1 MNDTTIIKAELCD
14 FLSAR
19 TKNLANIQNMEDR
32 EVYISMVVDASNQI
46 ENLTSLFSQFER
58 VDEILGFNHMVGS
71 NNNFVGVTNES
82 VNATGT
88 TSDEVVSAP
97 VNNDSTDVAVDNTPT
112 EAPADNAATEAQTSS
127 EENVPDTAEKDAVEE
142 EKVVIPLK
150 KEESTGTVEK
160 ADTVSE
166 AKEEVKT
173 ETPVVEKKPEAEV
186 KTEEKFEPVV
196 ETKEEIKPEPTVAPG
211 NDASTDTVTIPT
223 NKVSDIKIPPVDL
236 VIPIGKATDDAKV
249 STEESTG
256 DKKDIGETASVD
268 SNNIDV
274 KTTPLPFINI
284 TTTQSND
291 SGKVEDTSNNMNNDA
306 TIPATNPFISSS
318 EESSSNDVIPQAP
331 LATDVP
337 LQNKPLEENAPSE
350 NNNAFSEIFKN
361 ANKGVEENV
370 PNEVPASVVN
380 NSSTTNDNI
389 KASMRILKV
398 KPDRVKAILVSQKQ
412 IAKLKASKDLQ
423 KSALDFGISEGMG
436 TSNNTPNVSVQAQ
449 IESLMAQ
456 ASALYK
462 EGKMQE
468 AQELYAKISELNK
481 NSN

>member
-46 ENLTSLFSQFER
+46 ENLTSLFSQFEK
-58 VDEILGFNHMVGS
+58 VDEILGFNHMVVS
-71 NNNFVGVTNES
+71 NNNFVGETNKN

-88 TSDEVVSAP
+88 ISDEVVSET
-97 VNNDSTDVAVDNTPT
+97 VNGGPTEVPVDNTPV
-112 EAPADNAATEAQTSS
+112 EVQTSS
-127 EENVPDTAEKDAVEE
+127 EKSVPDTAEKDAVEE

-150 KEESTGTVEK
+150 KEESTGTGEK

-166 AKEEVKT
+166 AKDEVKT
-173 ETPVVEKKPEAEV
+173 EI
-186 KTEEKFEPVV
+186 PVV
-196 ETKEEIKPEPTVAPG
+196 ETKEETKPEPTVALG
-211 NDASTDTVTIPT
+211 SEVSSGTAAVSTD
-223 NKVSDIKIPPVDL
+223 KVSDIKIPPVDL
-236 VIPIGKATDDAKV
+236 VIPIGKAIDDTKV

-256 DKKDIGETASVD
+256 DKKDIVETASVD

-291 SGKVEDTSNNMNNDA
+291 SGKVDDTLNNMNNDA
-306 TIPATNPFISSS
+306 TIPTTNPFISSS

-337 LQNKPLEENAPSE
+337 LQNKPLEEIAPSE

-370 PNEVPASVVN
+370 PNEVSSGVVN
-380 NSSTTNDNI
+380 NSPATNDNI
-389 KASMRILKV
+389 KVSMRILKM

-423 KSALDFGISEGMG
+423 KSALDFGISEGMD

>member
-46 ENLTSLFSQFER
+46 ENLTSLFSQFEK
-58 VDEILGFNHMVGS
+58 VDEILGFNHMVVS
-71 NNNFVGVTNES
+71 NNNFVGETNKN

-88 TSDEVVSAP
+88 ISDEVVSET
-97 VNNDSTDVAVDNTPT
+97 VNGGPTEVPVDNTPV
-112 EAPADNAATEAQTSS
+112 EVQTNS
-127 EENVPDTAEKDAVEE
+127 EKSVPDTAEKDAVEE

-150 KEESTGTVEK
+150 KEESTGTAAV
-160 ADTVSE
+160 
-166 AKEEVKT
+166 
-173 ETPVVEKKPEAEV
+173 
-186 KTEEKFEPVV
+186 
-196 ETKEEIKPEPTVAPG
+196 
-211 NDASTDTVTIPT
+211 STD
-223 NKVSDIKIPPVDL
+223 KVSDIKIPPVDL
-236 VIPIGKATDDAKV
+236 VIPIGKATDDTKV

-256 DKKDIGETASVD
+256 DKKDIVETASFD

-291 SGKVEDTSNNMNNDA
+291 SGKVDDTSNNMNNDA
-306 TIPATNPFISSS
+306 TIPTTNPFISSS

-337 LQNKPLEENAPSE
+337 LQNKPLEEIAPSE

-370 PNEVPASVVN
+370 PNEVSSGVVN
-380 NSSTTNDNI
+380 NSPATNDNI
-389 KASMRILKV
+389 KVSMRILKM

-412 IAKLKASKDLQ
+412 IAKLKASRDLQ
-423 KSALDFGISEGMG
+423 KSALDFGISEGMD

-456 ASALYK
+456 ASSLYK

>member
-46 ENLTSLFSQFER
+46 ENLTSLFSQFEK
-58 VDEILGFNHMVGS
+58 VDEILGFNHMVVS
-71 NNNFVGVTNES
+71 NNNFVGETNKN

-88 TSDEVVSAP
+88 TSDEVVSET
-97 VNNDSTDVAVDNTPT
+97 VNGGPTEVPVDNTPV
-112 EAPADNAATEAQTSS
+112 EVQTSS
-127 EENVPDTAEKDAVEE
+127 EKSVPDTAEKDAVEE

-150 KEESTGTVEK
+150 KEESTGTGEK

-166 AKEEVKT
+166 AKDEVKT
-173 ETPVVEKKPEAEV
+173 EI
-186 KTEEKFEPVV
+186 PVV
-196 ETKEEIKPEPTVAPG
+196 ETKEETKPEPTVALG
-211 NDASTDTVTIPT
+211 SEVSSGTAAVSTD
-223 NKVSDIKIPPVDL
+223 KVSDIKIPPVDL
-236 VIPIGKATDDAKV
+236 GKATDDTKV

-256 DKKDIGETASVD
+256 DKKDIVETASVD

-274 KTTPLPFINI
+274 KTTPLPFMNI

-291 SGKVEDTSNNMNNDA
+291 SGKVDDTSNNMNNDA
-306 TIPATNPFISSS
+306 TIPTTNPFISSS

-337 LQNKPLEENAPSE
+337 LQNKPLEEIAPSE

-370 PNEVPASVVN
+370 PNEVSFGVVN
-380 NSSTTNDNI
+380 NSPATNDNI
-389 KASMRILKV
+389 KVSMRILKM

-423 KSALDFGISEGMG
+423 KSALDFGISEGMD

-468 AQELYAKISELNK
+468 AQDLYAKISELNK

>member
-71 NNNFVGVTNES
+71 NNNFVGEANES

-88 TSDEVVSAP
+88 TSDEVVSEP
-97 VNNDSTDVAVDNTPT
+97 VNNDSTDVAVDNNPT
-112 EAPADNAATEAQTSS
+112 EVQTSN
-127 EENVPDTAEKDAVEE
+127 EENVPDTTEKDVVEE

-150 KEESTGTVEK
+150 KEESTDTVEK
-160 ADTVSE
+160 ADT
-166 AKEEVKT
+166 KDEVKT
-173 ETPVVEKKPEAEV
+173 ETPVVEEKPETEV
-186 KTEEKFEPVV
+186 KTEEKSEPVV
-196 ETKEEIKPEPTVAPG
+196 ETKEEINTEPTVAPG
-211 NDASTDTVTIPT
+211 NDASTDTAVVPT
-223 NKVSDIKIPPVDL
+223 DKVSDIKIPPVDL
-236 VIPIGKATDDAKV
+236 VIPIGKATDDTKV
-249 STEESTG
+249 TTEESTG
-256 DKKDIGETASVD
+256 DKKDIGDTASVD

-331 LATDVP
+331 LTTDVP

-370 PNEVPASVVN
+370 SNEVPNGVVN
-380 NSSTTNDNI
+380 NSPATNDNI
-389 KASMRILKV
+389 KASMRILKM

-423 KSALDFGISEGMG
+423 KSALDFGISEGMSV
-436 TSNNTPNVSVQAQ
+436 SNNTPNVSVQAQ

>member
-46 ENLTSLFSQFER
+46 ENLTSLFSQFEK
-58 VDEILGFNHMVGS
+58 VDEILGFNHMVVS
-71 NNNFVGVTNES
+71 NNNFVGETNEN

-88 TSDEVVSAP
+88 TSDELVSET
-97 VNNDSTDVAVDNTPT
+97 VNDGPTEVPVDNTPA
-112 EAPADNAATEAQTSS
+112 EVQTSS
-127 EENVPDTAEKDAVEE
+127 EKSVPDTAEKDAVEE

-150 KEESTGTVEK
+150 KEETTGIAAV
-160 ADTVSE
+160 
-166 AKEEVKT
+166 
-173 ETPVVEKKPEAEV
+173 
-186 KTEEKFEPVV
+186 
-196 ETKEEIKPEPTVAPG
+196 
-211 NDASTDTVTIPT
+211 STD
-223 NKVSDIKIPPVDL
+223 KVSDIKIPPVDL
-236 VIPIGKATDDAKV
+236 VIPIGKATDDTKF

-256 DKKDIGETASVD
+256 DKKDIVETASVD

-291 SGKVEDTSNNMNNDA
+291 SGKVDDTSNNMNNNA
-306 TIPATNPFISSS
+306 TIPTTNPFISSS

-337 LQNKPLEENAPSE
+337 LQNKPLEEIAPSE

-370 PNEVPASVVN
+370 PNEVSSGVVN
-380 NSSTTNDNI
+380 NSPATNDNI
-389 KASMRILKV
+389 KASMRILKM

-423 KSALDFGISEGMG
+423 KSALDFGISEGMD
-436 TSNNTPNVSVQAQ
+436 TYNNTPNVSVQAQ

-468 AQELYAKISELNK
+468 AQDLYAKISELNK

>member
-46 ENLTSLFSQFER
+46 ENLTSLFSQFEK
-58 VDEILGFNHMVGS
+58 VDEILGFNHMVVS
-71 NNNFVGVTNES
+71 NNNFVGETNEN

-88 TSDEVVSAP
+88 TSDEVVSET
-97 VNNDSTDVAVDNTPT
+97 VNDGPTEVPVDNTPV
-112 EAPADNAATEAQTSS
+112 EVQTSS
-127 EENVPDTAEKDAVEE
+127 EKSVPDTAEKDAVEE

-150 KEESTGTVEK
+150 KEESTGIAAV
-160 ADTVSE
+160 
-166 AKEEVKT
+166 
-173 ETPVVEKKPEAEV
+173 
-186 KTEEKFEPVV
+186 
-196 ETKEEIKPEPTVAPG
+196 
-211 NDASTDTVTIPT
+211 STD
-223 NKVSDIKIPPVDL
+223 KVSDIKIPPVDL
-236 VIPIGKATDDAKV
+236 VIPIGKAIDDTKV

-256 DKKDIGETASVD
+256 DKKDIVETASVD

-291 SGKVEDTSNNMNNDA
+291 SGKVDDTSNNMNNDA
-306 TIPATNPFISSS
+306 TIPTTNPFISSS

-337 LQNKPLEENAPSE
+337 LQNKPLEEIAPSE

-370 PNEVPASVVN
+370 LNEVSSGVVN
-380 NSSTTNDNI
+380 NSPATNDNI
-389 KASMRILKV
+389 KASMRILKM

-412 IAKLKASKDLQ
+412 IAKLKASRDLQ
-423 KSALDFGISEGMG
+423 KSALDFGISEGMD

>member
-46 ENLTSLFSQFER
+46 ENLTSLFSQFEK
-58 VDEILGFNHMVGS
+58 VDEILGFNHMVVS
-71 NNNFVGVTNES
+71 NNNFVGETNKN

-88 TSDEVVSAP
+88 ISDEVVSET
-97 VNNDSTDVAVDNTPT
+97 VNGGPTEVPVDNTPV
-112 EAPADNAATEAQTSS
+112 EVQTNS
-127 EENVPDTAEKDAVEE
+127 EKSVSDTAEKDAVEE

-150 KEESTGTVEK
+150 KEESTGTAAV
-160 ADTVSE
+160 
-166 AKEEVKT
+166 
-173 ETPVVEKKPEAEV
+173 
-186 KTEEKFEPVV
+186 
-196 ETKEEIKPEPTVAPG
+196 
-211 NDASTDTVTIPT
+211 STD
-223 NKVSDIKIPPVDL
+223 KVSDIKIPPVDL
-236 VIPIGKATDDAKV
+236 VIPIGKAIDDTKV

-256 DKKDIGETASVD
+256 DKKDIVETASVD

-291 SGKVEDTSNNMNNDA
+291 SGKVDDTSNNMNNDA
-306 TIPATNPFISSS
+306 TIPTTNPFISSS
-318 EESSSNDVIPQAP
+318 EESSSNDVIPQVP

-337 LQNKPLEENAPSE
+337 LQNKPLEEIAPSE

-370 PNEVPASVVN
+370 LNEVSSGVVN
-380 NSSTTNDNI
+380 NSPATNDNI
-389 KASMRILKV
+389 KASMRILKM

-423 KSALDFGISEGMG
+423 KSALDFGISEGMD

-449 IESLMAQ
+449 IENLMAQ
-456 ASALYK
+456 ASSLYK

>member
-19 TKNLANIQNMEDR
+19 TKNLANIKNMEDR

-46 ENLTSLFSQFER
+46 ENLTSLFSQFEK
-58 VDEILGFNHMVGS
+58 VDEILGFNHMVVS
-71 NNNFVGVTNES
+71 NNNFVGETNEN
-82 VNATGT
+82 VNDTDT
-88 TSDEVVSAP
+88 TSDEVVTET
-97 VNNDSTDVAVDNTPT
+97 VNDRPTEVPVDNTSV
-112 EAPADNAATEAQTSS
+112 EVQTSS
-127 EENVPDTAEKDAVEE
+127 EKSVPDTAEKDAVEE

-150 KEESTGTVEK
+150 KEESTSTGEK

-166 AKEEVKT
+166 AKD
-173 ETPVVEKKPEAEV
+173 EV
-186 KTEEKFEPVV
+186 KTEEKSEHVF
-196 ETKEEIKPEPTVAPG
+196 ETKEETKPEPTVTLGSEVSSDTATV
-211 NDASTDTVTIPT
+211 STD
-223 NKVSDIKIPPVDL
+223 KVSDIKIPPVDL
-236 VIPIGKATDDAKV
+236 VIPIGKATDDTKV

-256 DKKDIGETASVD
+256 DKKDIVETASVD

-291 SGKVEDTSNNMNNDA
+291 SGKVDDTSNNMNNDA
-306 TIPATNPFISSS
+306 TIPITNPFISSS

-337 LQNKPLEENAPSE
+337 LQNKPLEEIAPSE

-370 PNEVPASVVN
+370 PNEVSSGVVN
-380 NSSTTNDNI
+380 NSPATNDNI
-389 KASMRILKV
+389 EASMRILKM

-423 KSALDFGISEGMG
+423 KSALDFGISEGMN
-436 TSNNTPNVSVQAQ
+436 TSNNTPNASVQSQ
-449 IESLMAQ
+449 IEGLMAQ

-468 AQELYAKISELNK
+468 AQDLYAKISELNK

>member
-46 ENLTSLFSQFER
+46 ENLTSLFSQFEK
-58 VDEILGFNHMVGS
+58 VDEILGFNHMVVS
-71 NNNFVGVTNES
+71 NNNFVGETNKN

-88 TSDEVVSAP
+88 ISDEVVSET
-97 VNNDSTDVAVDNTPT
+97 VNGGPTEVPVDNTPV
-112 EAPADNAATEAQTSS
+112 EVQTSS
-127 EENVPDTAEKDAVEE
+127 EKSVPDTAEKDAVEE

-150 KEESTGTVEK
+150 KEESTGTGEK

-166 AKEEVKT
+166 AKDEVKT
-173 ETPVVEKKPEAEV
+173 EI
-186 KTEEKFEPVV
+186 PVV
-196 ETKEEIKPEPTVAPG
+196 ETKEETKPEPTVALG
-211 NDASTDTVTIPT
+211 SEVSSGTAAVSTD
-223 NKVSDIKIPPVDL
+223 KVSDIKIPPVDL
-236 VIPIGKATDDAKV
+236 VIPIGKAIDDTKV

-256 DKKDIGETASVD
+256 DKKDIVETASVD

-291 SGKVEDTSNNMNNDA
+291 SGKVDDNSNNMNNAA
-306 TIPATNPFISSS
+306 TIPTTNPFISSS

-331 LATDVP
+331 LAIDVP
-337 LQNKPLEENAPSE
+337 LQNKPLEEIAPSE

-370 PNEVPASVVN
+370 LNEVSSGVVN
-380 NSSTTNDNI
+380 NSPATNDNI
-389 KASMRILKV
+389 KVSMRILKM

-423 KSALDFGISEGMG
+423 KSALDFGISEGMD

-468 AQELYAKISELNK
+468 AQDLYAKISELNK

>member
-46 ENLTSLFSQFER
+46 ENLTSLFSQFEK
-58 VDEILGFNHMVGS
+58 VDEILGFNHMVVS
-71 NNNFVGVTNES
+71 NNNFVGETNEN

-88 TSDEVVSAP
+88 TSDEVVSET
-97 VNNDSTDVAVDNTPT
+97 VNDGPTEVPVDNTPV
-112 EAPADNAATEAQTSS
+112 EVQTSS
-127 EENVPDTAEKDAVEE
+127 EKSVPDTAEKDAVEE

-150 KEESTGTVEK
+150 KEESTGTAAV
-160 ADTVSE
+160 
-166 AKEEVKT
+166 
-173 ETPVVEKKPEAEV
+173 
-186 KTEEKFEPVV
+186 
-196 ETKEEIKPEPTVAPG
+196 
-211 NDASTDTVTIPT
+211 STD
-223 NKVSDIKIPPVDL
+223 KVSDIKIPPVDL
-236 VIPIGKATDDAKV
+236 VIPIGKAIDDTKV

-256 DKKDIGETASVD
+256 DKKDIVETASVD

-291 SGKVEDTSNNMNNDA
+291 SGKVDDTSNNMNNNA
-306 TIPATNPFISSS
+306 TIPTTNPFISSS

-337 LQNKPLEENAPSE
+337 LQNKPLEEIAPSE

-370 PNEVPASVVN
+370 PNEVSSGVVN
-380 NSSTTNDNI
+380 NSPATNDNI
-389 KASMRILKV
+389 KASMRILKM

-412 IAKLKASKDLQ
+412 IAKLKASRDLQ
-423 KSALDFGISEGMG
+423 KSALDFGISEGMD
-436 TSNNTPNVSVQAQ
+436 TSNNTPNISVQAQ

>member
-46 ENLTSLFSQFER
+46 ENLTSLFSQFEK
-58 VDEILGFNHMVGS
+58 VDEILGFEHMVAS
-71 NNNFVGVTNES
+71 NNNFVRETNE
-82 VNATGT
+82 
-88 TSDEVVSAP
+88 P
-97 VNNDSTDVAVDNTPT
+97 VNNNSTDVSVDNTPT
-112 EAPADNAATEAQTSS
+112 DIPVDNAPVEVKADSDKS
-127 EENVPDTAEKDAVEE
+127 VPDVAEKDVVEE
-142 EKVVIPLK
+142 EK
-150 KEESTGTVEK
+150 
-160 ADTVSE
+160 
-166 AKEEVKT
+166 
-173 ETPVVEKKPEAEV
+173 AEV
-186 KTEEKFEPVV
+186 KTEEKSEPVV
-196 ETKEEIKPEPTVAPG
+196 ETKEETKPESTVAPG
-211 NDASTDTVTIPT
+211 NDASTDTDVVPT
-223 NKVSDIKIPPVDL
+223 DKVSDIKIPPVDL
-236 VIPIGKATDDAKV
+236 VIPIGKATDDTKV

-291 SGKVEDTSNNMNNDA
+291 SGKVEDTSNNMNNGA

-318 EESSSNDVIPQAP
+318 EENSSNAVIPQAP

-361 ANKGVEENV
+361 ANKEVEENV
-370 PNEVPASVVN
+370 PNEVPSGVVN
-380 NSSTTNDNI
+380 KTPTTNDNI
-389 KASMRILKV
+389 KASMRILKM

-423 KSALDFGISEGMG
+423 KSALDFGISEGMNV
-436 TSNNTPNVSVQAQ
+436 SNNTPNVSVQAQ

-481 NSN
+481 NNN

>member
-46 ENLTSLFSQFER
+46 ENLTSLFSQFEK
-58 VDEILGFNHMVGS
+58 VDEILGFNHMVVS
-71 NNNFVGVTNES
+71 NNNFVGEANES

-88 TSDEVVSAP
+88 TSDEVVSEP
-97 VNNDSTDVAVDNTPT
+97 VNNDSTDVPVDNTPT
-112 EAPADNAATEAQTSS
+112 ETPVDNAPTEVQTNGEVS
-127 EENVPDTAEKDAVEE
+127 VPDTAEKDTVEE

-150 KEESTGTVEK
+150 KEESTSTVEK
-160 ADTVSE
+160 ADT
-166 AKEEVKT
+166 KDEVKT
-173 ETPVVEKKPEAEV
+173 ETPVVEEKPEAEI
-186 KTEEKFEPVV
+186 KTEEKSEPVV
-196 ETKEEIKPEPTVAPG
+196 ETKEETKPEPTVAPG
-211 NDASTDTVTIPT
+211 NDASTDTDTIPT

-236 VIPIGKATDDAKV
+236 VIPIEKATDDTKV

-318 EESSSNDVIPQAP
+318 EGNSSNDVIPQAP

-337 LQNKPLEENAPSE
+337 LQNKSLEENAPSE

-370 PNEVPASVVN
+370 PNEVPAGVVN
-380 NSSTTNDNI
+380 NSPATNDNI
-389 KASMRILKV
+389 KVSMRILKM

-423 KSALDFGISEGMG
+423 KSALDFGISEGMSV
-436 TSNNTPNVSVQAQ
+436 SNNTPNVSVQAQ

>member
-46 ENLTSLFSQFER
+46 ENLTSLFSQFEK
-58 VDEILGFNHMVGS
+58 VDEILGFNHMVVS
-71 NNNFVGVTNES
+71 NNNFVGETNKN

-88 TSDEVVSAP
+88 TSDEVVSET
-97 VNNDSTDVAVDNTPT
+97 VNGGPTEVPVDNTPV
-112 EAPADNAATEAQTSS
+112 EVQTSS
-127 EENVPDTAEKDAVEE
+127 EKSVPDTAEKDAVEE

-150 KEESTGTVEK
+150 KEESTGTGEK

-166 AKEEVKT
+166 AKDEVKT
-173 ETPVVEKKPEAEV
+173 EI
-186 KTEEKFEPVV
+186 PVV
-196 ETKEEIKPEPTVAPG
+196 ETKEETKPEPTVALG
-211 NDASTDTVTIPT
+211 SEVSSGTAAVSTD
-223 NKVSDIKIPPVDL
+223 KVSDIKIPPVDL
-236 VIPIGKATDDAKV
+236 VIPIGKATDDTKV

-256 DKKDIGETASVD
+256 DKKDIVETASVD

-274 KTTPLPFINI
+274 KTTPLPFMNI

-291 SGKVEDTSNNMNNDA
+291 SGKVDDTSNNMNNAA
-306 TIPATNPFISSS
+306 TIPTTNPFISSS

-337 LQNKPLEENAPSE
+337 LQNKPLEEIAPSE

-370 PNEVPASVVN
+370 PNEVSFGVVN
-380 NSSTTNDNI
+380 NSPATNDNI
-389 KASMRILKV
+389 KVSMRILKM

-423 KSALDFGISEGMG
+423 KSALDFGISEGMH

-468 AQELYAKISELNK
+468 AQDLYAKISELNK

>member
-46 ENLTSLFSQFER
+46 ENLTSLFSQFEK
-58 VDEILGFNHMVGS
+58 VDEILGFNHTVAF
-71 NNNFVGVTNES
+71 NNSFVGETNES
-82 VNATGT
+82 VN
-88 TSDEVVSAP
+88 VVDNS
-97 VNNDSTDVAVDNTPT
+97 STDTPDNNS
-112 EAPADNAATEAQTSS
+112 PAEVQTNS
-127 EENVPDTAEKDAVEE
+127 EESVPSVAEKGAVEE
-142 EKVVIPLK
+142 ESVAMPLK
-150 KEESTGTVEK
+150 KEESISTGEK
-160 ADTVSE
+160 VDTVSE
-166 AKEEVKT
+166 AKDEVKT
-173 ETPVVEKKPEAEV
+173 ETPVVEEKTKPE
-186 KTEEKFEPVV
+186 F
-196 ETKEEIKPEPTVAPG
+196 TVNSG
-211 NDASTDTVTIPT
+211 SNDSTDTASATTDKMGDV
-223 NKVSDIKIPPVDL
+223 KLPPADL
-236 VIPIGKATDDAKV
+236 VIPIGKATDDTKV

-256 DKKDIGETASVD
+256 DKKDIVETAPVD

-291 SGKVEDTSNNMNNDA
+291 SGKVDDTSNNMNNDA
-306 TIPATNPFISSS
+306 TIPTTNPFISSS
-318 EESSSNDVIPQAP
+318 EDSSSNDVIPQVP

-337 LQNKPLEENAPSE
+337 LQNKPLEEIAPSE

-370 PNEVPASVVN
+370 PNEVSSGVVN
-380 NSSTTNDNI
+380 NSPAANDNI
-389 KASMRILKV
+389 KASMRILKM
-398 KPDRVKAILVSQKQ
+398 KSDRVKAILVSQKQ

-423 KSALDFGISEGMG
+423 KSALDFGISEGID

-468 AQELYAKISELNK
+468 AQALYAKISELNK

>member
-46 ENLTSLFSQFER
+46 ENLTSLFSQFEK
-58 VDEILGFNHMVGS
+58 VDEMLGFNHMVVS
-71 NNNFVGVTNES
+71 NNNFVGETNEN

-88 TSDEVVSAP
+88 TSDDVVSET
-97 VNNDSTDVAVDNTPT
+97 VNDGPTEVPVDNTPV
-112 EAPADNAATEAQTSS
+112 EVQTSS
-127 EENVPDTAEKDAVEE
+127 EKSVPDTAEKDAVEE

-150 KEESTGTVEK
+150 KEESTGIAAV
-160 ADTVSE
+160 
-166 AKEEVKT
+166 
-173 ETPVVEKKPEAEV
+173 
-186 KTEEKFEPVV
+186 
-196 ETKEEIKPEPTVAPG
+196 
-211 NDASTDTVTIPT
+211 STD
-223 NKVSDIKIPPVDL
+223 KVSDIKIPPVDL
-236 VIPIGKATDDAKV
+236 VIPIGKATDDTKV

-256 DKKDIGETASVD
+256 DKKDIVETASVD

-291 SGKVEDTSNNMNNDA
+291 SGKVDDTSNNMNNDA
-306 TIPATNPFISSS
+306 TIPTTNPFISSS

-337 LQNKPLEENAPSE
+337 LQNKPLEEIAPSE

-370 PNEVPASVVN
+370 PNEVSSGVVN
-380 NSSTTNDNI
+380 NSPATNDNI
-389 KASMRILKV
+389 KVSMRILKM

-423 KSALDFGISEGMG
+423 KSALDFGISEGMD

>member
-46 ENLTSLFSQFER
+46 ENLTSLFSQFEK
-58 VDEILGFNHMVGS
+58 VDEILGFNHMVAS
-71 NNNFVGVTNES
+71 NNNFVGGTNEN
-82 VNATGT
+82 VN
-88 TSDEVVSAP
+88 TSDEVVSEP
-97 VNNDSTDVAVDNTPT
+97 VNNEPTEVPVDNTPV
-112 EAPADNAATEAQTSS
+112 EVQTSS
-127 EENVPDTAEKDAVEE
+127 EKSVPDTAEKDAVEE

-150 KEESTGTVEK
+150 KEESTGTGEK
-160 ADTVSE
+160 ADTVSQ
-166 AKEEVKT
+166 AKDEVKN
-173 ETPVVEKKPEAEV
+173 ET
-186 KTEEKFEPVV
+186 PVV
-196 ETKEEIKPEPTVAPG
+196 ETKEETTPESTVTSAG
-211 NDASTDTVTIPT
+211 DVSTDTALVSTD
-223 NKVSDIKIPPVDL
+223 KVSDIKIPPVDL
-236 VIPIGKATDDAKV
+236 VIPIGKATDDTKV

-256 DKKDIGETASVD
+256 DKKDIVETASVD

-274 KTTPLPFINI
+274 KTTPLSFMNI
-284 TTTQSND
+284 ITTQSND
-291 SGKVEDTSNNMNNDA
+291 SGKVDDTSNNMNNAA
-306 TIPATNPFISSS
+306 TIPTTNPFISSS

-337 LQNKPLEENAPSE
+337 LQNKPLEKIVPSE

-370 PNEVPASVVN
+370 PNEVSSGVVN
-380 NSSTTNDNI
+380 NSPATNDNI
-389 KASMRILKV
+389 KVSMRILKM

>member
-46 ENLTSLFSQFER
+46 ENLTSLFSQFEK
-58 VDEILGFNHMVGS
+58 VDEILGFNHMVVS
-71 NNNFVGVTNES
+71 NNNFVGETNKN

-88 TSDEVVSAP
+88 IFDEVVSET
-97 VNNDSTDVAVDNTPT
+97 VNGGPTEVPVDNTPV
-112 EAPADNAATEAQTSS
+112 EVQTNS
-127 EENVPDTAEKDAVEE
+127 EKSVSDTAEKDAVEE

-150 KEESTGTVEK
+150 KEESTGTGEK

-166 AKEEVKT
+166 AKDEVKT
-173 ETPVVEKKPEAEV
+173 EI
-186 KTEEKFEPVV
+186 PVV
-196 ETKEEIKPEPTVAPG
+196 ETKEETKPEPTVALG
-211 NDASTDTVTIPT
+211 SEVSSGTAAVSTD
-223 NKVSDIKIPPVDL
+223 KVSDIKIPPVDL
-236 VIPIGKATDDAKV
+236 VIPIGKTTDDTKV

-256 DKKDIGETASVD
+256 DKKDIVETASVD

-291 SGKVEDTSNNMNNDA
+291 SGKVDDNSNNMNNAA
-306 TIPATNPFISSS
+306 TIPTTNPFISSS

-331 LATDVP
+331 LAIDVP
-337 LQNKPLEENAPSE
+337 LQNKPLEEIAPSE

-370 PNEVPASVVN
+370 PNEVSFGVVN
-380 NSSTTNDNI
+380 NSPATNDNI
-389 KASMRILKV
+389 KVSMRILKM

-423 KSALDFGISEGMG
+423 KSALDFGISEGMH

-468 AQELYAKISELNK
+468 AQDLYAKISELNK

>member
-46 ENLTSLFSQFER
+46 ENLTSLFSQFEK
-58 VDEILGFNHMVGS
+58 VDEILGFNHMVVS
-71 NNNFVGVTNES
+71 NNNFVGETNEN

-88 TSDEVVSAP
+88 TSDEVVSET
-97 VNNDSTDVAVDNTPT
+97 VNGGPTEVPVDNTPV
-112 EAPADNAATEAQTSS
+112 EVQTSS
-127 EENVPDTAEKDAVEE
+127 EKSFPDTAEKDAVEE

-150 KEESTGTVEK
+150 KEESTG
-160 ADTVSE
+160 
-166 AKEEVKT
+166 
-173 ETPVVEKKPEAEV
+173 
-186 KTEEKFEPVV
+186 
-196 ETKEEIKPEPTVAPG
+196 
-211 NDASTDTVTIPT
+211 
-223 NKVSDIKIPPVDL
+223 
-236 VIPIGKATDDAKV
+236 
-249 STEESTG
+249 
-256 DKKDIGETASVD
+256 DKKDIVETASVD

-291 SGKVEDTSNNMNNDA
+291 SGKVDDTSNNMNNDA
-306 TIPATNPFISSS
+306 TIPTTNPFISSS

-337 LQNKPLEENAPSE
+337 LHNKPLEEIAPSE

-370 PNEVPASVVN
+370 PNEVSSGVVN
-380 NSSTTNDNI
+380 NSPATNDNI
-389 KASMRILKV
+389 KASMRILKM

-423 KSALDFGISEGMG
+423 KSALDFGISEGMD

>member
-32 EVYISMVVDASNQI
+32 EVYISMVVVASNQI
-46 ENLTSLFSQFER
+46 ENLTSLFSQFEK
-58 VDEILGFNHMVGS
+58 VDEILGFNHMVAS
-71 NNNFVGVTNES
+71 NNNFVGETNES

-88 TSDEVVSAP
+88 TSGEVVSEP
-97 VNNDSTDVAVDNTPT
+97 VNNDSTDVAVGNTPT
-112 EAPADNAATEAQTSS
+112 ETSVDNAAVEVQTSS
-127 EENVPDTAEKDAVEE
+127 EEGVSDTAEKDVVEE

-160 ADTVSE
+160 TDTVSE

-173 ETPVVEKKPEAEV
+173 ETSVVEEKPEAEV
-186 KTEEKFEPVV
+186 KTEEKSESVV
-196 ETKEEIKPEPTVAPG
+196 ETKEETKSESTVAPG
-211 NDASTDTVTIPT
+211 NDASTDTVVPT
-223 NKVSDIKIPPVDL
+223 DKVSDIKLPPVDL
-236 VIPIGKATDDAKV
+236 VIPIGKATDDTKV
-249 STEESTG
+249 STEESIV

-306 TIPATNPFISSS
+306 IIPATNPFISSS
-318 EESSSNDVIPQAP
+318 EENSSNDAIPQVP

-370 PNEVPASVVN
+370 PNEVPAGVVN
-380 NSSTTNDNI
+380 NSPTTNDNI
-389 KASMRILKV
+389 KASMRILKM

-423 KSALDFGISEGMG
+423 KSALDFGISEDLNV
-436 TSNNTPNVSVQAQ
+436 SNNTPNVSVQAQ

>member
-32 EVYISMVVDASNQI
+32 EVYIRMVVDASNQI
-46 ENLTSLFSQFER
+46 ENLTSLFSQFEK
-58 VDEILGFNHMVGS
+58 VDEILGFNHMVVS
-71 NNNFVGVTNES
+71 NNNFVGETDES

-88 TSDEVVSAP
+88 TSDEVVSET
-97 VNNDSTDVAVDNTPT
+97 VNDGPTEVPVDNTPV
-112 EAPADNAATEAQTSS
+112 EVQTSS
-127 EENVPDTAEKDAVEE
+127 EKSVPDTAEKDAVEE
-142 EKVVIPLK
+142 EKVAMPLK
-150 KEESTGTVEK
+150 KEESISTGEK
-160 ADTVSE
+160 VDTVSE
-166 AKEEVKT
+166 AKDEVKT
-173 ETPVVEKKPEAEV
+173 ETPVVEEKPEADV
-186 KTEEKFEPVV
+186 KTEEKSEHVV
-196 ETKEEIKPEPTVAPG
+196 ETKEETKPEPTVTLGSEVSFGTA
-211 NDASTDTVTIPT
+211 AVSTD
-223 NKVSDIKIPPVDL
+223 KVSDIKIPPVDL
-236 VIPIGKATDDAKV
+236 VIPIGKATDDTKV

-256 DKKDIGETASVD
+256 DKKDIVETVPVD

-291 SGKVEDTSNNMNNDA
+291 SGKVEDTSSDMNNDV
-306 TIPATNPFISSS
+306 TIPTGTNHFISSS
-318 EESSSNDVIPQAP
+318 EVSSSNDVIPQVP

-337 LQNKPLEENAPSE
+337 LQNKPLEEIAPSE

-370 PNEVPASVVN
+370 PNEVSSGVVN
-380 NSSTTNDNI
+380 NSPATNDNI
-389 KASMRILKV
+389 KASMRILKM
-398 KPDRVKAILVSQKQ
+398 KSDRVKAILVSQKQ
-412 IAKLKASKDLQ
+412 IVKLKASKDLQ
-423 KSALDFGISEGMG
+423 KSALDFGISEGID
-436 TSNNTPNVSVQAQ
+436 TSTPNVSVQAQ

-468 AQELYAKISELNK
+468 AQALYAKISELNK

>member
-46 ENLTSLFSQFER
+46 ENLTSLFSQFEK
-58 VDEILGFNHMVGS
+58 VDEILGFNHMVVS
-71 NNNFVGVTNES
+71 NNNFVGETNKN

-88 TSDEVVSAP
+88 TSDEVVSET
-97 VNNDSTDVAVDNTPT
+97 VNDGPTEVPVDNTPV
-112 EAPADNAATEAQTSS
+112 EVQTSS
-127 EENVPDTAEKDAVEE
+127 EKSVPDTAEKDAVEE

-150 KEESTGTVEK
+150 KEESTGIAAV
-160 ADTVSE
+160 
-166 AKEEVKT
+166 
-173 ETPVVEKKPEAEV
+173 
-186 KTEEKFEPVV
+186 
-196 ETKEEIKPEPTVAPG
+196 
-211 NDASTDTVTIPT
+211 STD
-223 NKVSDIKIPPVDL
+223 KVSDIKIPPVDL
-236 VIPIGKATDDAKV
+236 VIPIGKAIDDTKV

-256 DKKDIGETASVD
+256 DKKDIVETASVD

-291 SGKVEDTSNNMNNDA
+291 SGKVDDTLNNMNNDA
-306 TIPATNPFISSS
+306 TIPTTNPFISSS

-337 LQNKPLEENAPSE
+337 LQNKPLEEIAPSE

-370 PNEVPASVVN
+370 LNEVSSGVVN
-380 NSSTTNDNI
+380 NSPATNDNI
-389 KASMRILKV
+389 KASMRILKM

-412 IAKLKASKDLQ
+412 IAKLKASRDLQ
-423 KSALDFGISEGMG
+423 KSALDFGISEGMD

>member
-46 ENLTSLFSQFER
+46 ENLTSLFSQFEK
-58 VDEILGFNHMVGS
+58 VDEILGFNHMVVS
-71 NNNFVGVTNES
+71 NNNFVGETNEN

-88 TSDEVVSAP
+88 TSDDVVSET
-97 VNNDSTDVAVDNTPT
+97 VNDGPTEVPVDNTPV
-112 EAPADNAATEAQTSS
+112 EVQTSS
-127 EENVPDTAEKDAVEE
+127 EKSVPDTAEKDAVEE

-150 KEESTGTVEK
+150 KEESTGIAAV
-160 ADTVSE
+160 
-166 AKEEVKT
+166 
-173 ETPVVEKKPEAEV
+173 
-186 KTEEKFEPVV
+186 
-196 ETKEEIKPEPTVAPG
+196 
-211 NDASTDTVTIPT
+211 STD
-223 NKVSDIKIPPVDL
+223 KVSDIKIPPVDL
-236 VIPIGKATDDAKV
+236 VIPIGKATDDTKV

-256 DKKDIGETASVD
+256 DKKDIVETASVD

-291 SGKVEDTSNNMNNDA
+291 SGKVDDTSNNMNNNA
-306 TIPATNPFISSS
+306 TIPTTNPFISSS

-337 LQNKPLEENAPSE
+337 LQNKPLEEIAPSE

-370 PNEVPASVVN
+370 LNEVSSGVVN
-380 NSSTTNDNI
+380 NSPATNDNI
-389 KASMRILKV
+389 KASMRILKM

-423 KSALDFGISEGMG
+423 KSALDFGISEGMD

-468 AQELYAKISELNK
+468 AQDLYAKISELNK

>member
-46 ENLTSLFSQFER
+46 ENLTSLFSQFEK
-58 VDEILGFNHMVGS
+58 VDEMLGFNHMVVS
-71 NNNFVGVTNES
+71 NNNFVGETNKN

-88 TSDEVVSAP
+88 TSDDVVSET
-97 VNNDSTDVAVDNTPT
+97 VNDGPTEVPVDNTPV
-112 EAPADNAATEAQTSS
+112 EVQTSS
-127 EENVPDTAEKDAVEE
+127 EKSVPDTAEKDAVEE

-150 KEESTGTVEK
+150 KEESTGIAAV
-160 ADTVSE
+160 
-166 AKEEVKT
+166 
-173 ETPVVEKKPEAEV
+173 
-186 KTEEKFEPVV
+186 
-196 ETKEEIKPEPTVAPG
+196 
-211 NDASTDTVTIPT
+211 STD
-223 NKVSDIKIPPVDL
+223 KVSDIKIPPVDL
-236 VIPIGKATDDAKV
+236 VIPIGKAIDDTKV

-256 DKKDIGETASVD
+256 DKKDIVETASVD

-291 SGKVEDTSNNMNNDA
+291 SGKVDDTSNNMNNDA
-306 TIPATNPFISSS
+306 TIPTTNPFISSS

-337 LQNKPLEENAPSE
+337 LQNKPLEEIAPSE

-370 PNEVPASVVN
+370 LNEVSSGVVN
-380 NSSTTNDNI
+380 NSPATNDNI
-389 KASMRILKV
+389 KASMRILKM

-423 KSALDFGISEGMG
+423 KSALDFGISEGMD

-456 ASALYK
+456 ASSLYK

>member
-46 ENLTSLFSQFER
+46 ENLTSLFSQFEK
-58 VDEILGFNHMVGS
+58 VDEILGFNHMVVS
-71 NNNFVGVTNES
+71 NNNFVGETNKN

-88 TSDEVVSAP
+88 IFDEVVSET
-97 VNNDSTDVAVDNTPT
+97 VNGGPTEVPVDNTPV
-112 EAPADNAATEAQTSS
+112 EVQTSS
-127 EENVPDTAEKDAVEE
+127 EKSVPDTAEKDAVEE

-150 KEESTGTVEK
+150 KEESTGTGEK

-166 AKEEVKT
+166 AKDEVKT
-173 ETPVVEKKPEAEV
+173 EI
-186 KTEEKFEPVV
+186 PVV
-196 ETKEEIKPEPTVAPG
+196 ETKEETKPEPTVALG
-211 NDASTDTVTIPT
+211 SEVSSGTAAVSTD
-223 NKVSDIKIPPVDL
+223 KVSDIKIPPVDL
-236 VIPIGKATDDAKV
+236 VIPIGKATDDTKV

-256 DKKDIGETASVD
+256 DKKDIVETASFD

-274 KTTPLPFINI
+274 KTIPLPFINI

-291 SGKVEDTSNNMNNDA
+291 SGKVDDTSNNMNNDA
-306 TIPATNPFISSS
+306 TIPTTNPFISSS

-331 LATDVP
+331 LAIDVP
-337 LQNKPLEENAPSE
+337 LQNKPLEEIAPSE

-370 PNEVPASVVN
+370 LNEVSSGVVN
-380 NSSTTNDNI
+380 NSPATNDNI
-389 KASMRILKV
+389 KVSMRILKM

-423 KSALDFGISEGMG
+423 KSALDFGISEGMD

-468 AQELYAKISELNK
+468 AQDLYAKISELNK

>member
-46 ENLTSLFSQFER
+46 ENLTSLFSQFEK
-58 VDEILGFNHMVGS
+58 VDEILGFNHMVVS
-71 NNNFVGVTNES
+71 NNNFVGETNEN

-88 TSDEVVSAP
+88 TSDDVVSET
-97 VNNDSTDVAVDNTPT
+97 VNDGPTEVPVDNTPV
-112 EAPADNAATEAQTSS
+112 EVQTSS
-127 EENVPDTAEKDAVEE
+127 EKSVPDTAEKDAVEE

-150 KEESTGTVEK
+150 KEESTGTGEK
-160 ADTVSE
+160 ADTFSE
-166 AKEEVKT
+166 AKDEVKT
-173 ETPVVEKKPEAEV
+173 EIPVVEEKPEAEV
-186 KTEEKFEPVV
+186 KTEEKSEHVV
-196 ETKEEIKPEPTVAPG
+196 ETKEETKPEPTVTLGSEVSSG
-211 NDASTDTVTIPT
+211 NAAVSTD
-223 NKVSDIKIPPVDL
+223 KVSDIKIPPVDL
-236 VIPIGKATDDAKV
+236 VIPIGKAIDDTKF

-256 DKKDIGETASVD
+256 DKKDIVETASFD

-291 SGKVEDTSNNMNNDA
+291 SGKVDDTSNNMNNDA
-306 TIPATNPFISSS
+306 TIPTTNPFISSS

-337 LQNKPLEENAPSE
+337 LQNKPLEEIAPSE

-370 PNEVPASVVN
+370 PNEVSSGVVN
-380 NSSTTNDNI
+380 NSPATNDNI
-389 KASMRILKV
+389 KASMRILKM

-423 KSALDFGISEGMG
+423 KSALDFGISEGMD

-468 AQELYAKISELNK
+468 AQDLYAKISELNK

>member
-46 ENLTSLFSQFER
+46 ENLTSLFSQFEK
-58 VDEILGFNHMVGS
+58 VDEMLGFNHMVVS
-71 NNNFVGVTNES
+71 NNNFVGETNKN

-88 TSDEVVSAP
+88 TSDEVVSET
-97 VNNDSTDVAVDNTPT
+97 VNDGPTEVPVDNTPV
-112 EAPADNAATEAQTSS
+112 EVQTSS
-127 EENVPDTAEKDAVEE
+127 EKSVPDTAEKDAVEE

-150 KEESTGTVEK
+150 KEESTGTAAV
-160 ADTVSE
+160 
-166 AKEEVKT
+166 
-173 ETPVVEKKPEAEV
+173 
-186 KTEEKFEPVV
+186 
-196 ETKEEIKPEPTVAPG
+196 
-211 NDASTDTVTIPT
+211 STD
-223 NKVSDIKIPPVDL
+223 KVSDIKIPPVDL
-236 VIPIGKATDDAKV
+236 VIPIGKATDDTKV

-256 DKKDIGETASVD
+256 DKKDIVETASVD

-291 SGKVEDTSNNMNNDA
+291 SGKVDDTLNNMNNDA
-306 TIPATNPFISSS
+306 TIPTTNPFISSS

-337 LQNKPLEENAPSE
+337 LQNKPLEEIAPSE

-370 PNEVPASVVN
+370 LNEVSSGVVN
-380 NSSTTNDNI
+380 NSPATNDNI
-389 KASMRILKV
+389 KASMRILKM

-412 IAKLKASKDLQ
+412 IAKLKASRDLQ
-423 KSALDFGISEGMG
+423 KSALDFGISEGMD

-468 AQELYAKISELNK
+468 AQDLYAKISELNK

>member
-46 ENLTSLFSQFER
+46 ENLTSLFSQFEK
-58 VDEILGFNHMVGS
+58 VDEILGFNHMVVS
-71 NNNFVGVTNES
+71 NNNFVGETNEN

-88 TSDEVVSAP
+88 TSDEVVSET
-97 VNNDSTDVAVDNTPT
+97 VNDGPTEVPVDNTPV
-112 EAPADNAATEAQTSS
+112 EVQTSS
-127 EENVPDTAEKDAVEE
+127 EKSVPDTAEKDAVEE

-150 KEESTGTVEK
+150 KEESTGTAAV
-160 ADTVSE
+160 
-166 AKEEVKT
+166 
-173 ETPVVEKKPEAEV
+173 
-186 KTEEKFEPVV
+186 
-196 ETKEEIKPEPTVAPG
+196 
-211 NDASTDTVTIPT
+211 STD
-223 NKVSDIKIPPVDL
+223 KVSDIKIPPVDL
-236 VIPIGKATDDAKV
+236 VIPIGKAIDDTKV

-256 DKKDIGETASVD
+256 DKKDIVETASVD

-291 SGKVEDTSNNMNNDA
+291 SGKVDDTSNNMNNDA
-306 TIPATNPFISSS
+306 TIPTTNPFISSS

-337 LQNKPLEENAPSE
+337 LQNKPLEEIAPSE

-370 PNEVPASVVN
+370 PNEVSSGVVN
-380 NSSTTNDNI
+380 NSPATNDNI
-389 KASMRILKV
+389 KASMRILKM

-412 IAKLKASKDLQ
+412 IAKLKASRDLQ
-423 KSALDFGISEGMG
+423 KSALDFGISEGMD

>member
-46 ENLTSLFSQFER
+46 ENLTSLFSQFEK
-58 VDEILGFNHMVGS
+58 VDEILGFNHMVVS
-71 NNNFVGVTNES
+71 NNNFVGETNKN

-88 TSDEVVSAP
+88 ISDEVVSET
-97 VNNDSTDVAVDNTPT
+97 VNGGPTEVPVDNTPV
-112 EAPADNAATEAQTSS
+112 EVQTSS
-127 EENVPDTAEKDAVEE
+127 EKSVPDTAEKDAVEE

-150 KEESTGTVEK
+150 KEESTGTGEK
-160 ADTVSE
+160 ADTFSE
-166 AKEEVKT
+166 AKDEVKT
-173 ETPVVEKKPEAEV
+173 EI
-186 KTEEKFEPVV
+186 PVV
-196 ETKEEIKPEPTVAPG
+196 ETKEETKPEPTVALG
-211 NDASTDTVTIPT
+211 SEVSSGTAAVSTD
-223 NKVSDIKIPPVDL
+223 KVSDIKIPPVDL
-236 VIPIGKATDDAKV
+236 VIPIGKATDDTKV

-256 DKKDIGETASVD
+256 DKKDIVETASFD

-291 SGKVEDTSNNMNNDA
+291 SGKVDDTSNNMNNDA
-306 TIPATNPFISSS
+306 TIPTTNPFISSS

-337 LQNKPLEENAPSE
+337 LQNKPLEEIAPSE

-370 PNEVPASVVN
+370 PNEVSSGVVN
-380 NSSTTNDNI
+380 NSPATNDNI
-389 KASMRILKV
+389 KVSMRILKM

-412 IAKLKASKDLQ
+412 IAKLKASKNLQ
-423 KSALDFGISEGMG
+423 KSALDFGISEGMH

-468 AQELYAKISELNK
+468 AQDLYAKISELNK

>member
-46 ENLTSLFSQFER
+46 ENLTSLFSQFEK
-58 VDEILGFNHMVGS
+58 VDEILGFNHMVVS
-71 NNNFVGVTNES
+71 NNNFVGETNKN

-88 TSDEVVSAP
+88 IFDEVVSET
-97 VNNDSTDVAVDNTPT
+97 VNGGPTEVPVDNTPV
-112 EAPADNAATEAQTSS
+112 EVQTNS
-127 EENVPDTAEKDAVEE
+127 EKSVSDTAEKDAVEE

-150 KEESTGTVEK
+150 KEESTGTGEK

-166 AKEEVKT
+166 AKDEVKT
-173 ETPVVEKKPEAEV
+173 EI
-186 KTEEKFEPVV
+186 PVV
-196 ETKEEIKPEPTVAPG
+196 ETKEETKPEPTVALG
-211 NDASTDTVTIPT
+211 SEVSSGTAAVSTD
-223 NKVSDIKIPPVDL
+223 KVSDIKIPPVDL
-236 VIPIGKATDDAKV
+236 GKATDDTKV

-256 DKKDIGETASVD
+256 DKKDIVETASFD

-274 KTTPLPFINI
+274 KTTPLPFMNI

-291 SGKVEDTSNNMNNDA
+291 SGKVDDTSNNMNNDA
-306 TIPATNPFISSS
+306 TIPTTNPFISSS

-337 LQNKPLEENAPSE
+337 LQNKPLEEIAPSE

-370 PNEVPASVVN
+370 PNEVSFGVVN
-380 NSSTTNDNI
+380 NSPATNDNI
-389 KASMRILKV
+389 KVSMRILKM

-423 KSALDFGISEGMG
+423 KSALDFGISEGMH

-468 AQELYAKISELNK
+468 AQDLYAKISELNK

>member
-46 ENLTSLFSQFER
+46 ENLTSLFSQFEK
-58 VDEILGFNHMVGS
+58 VDEILGFNHMVVS
-71 NNNFVGVTNES
+71 NNNFVGETNKN

-88 TSDEVVSAP
+88 ISDEVVSET
-97 VNNDSTDVAVDNTPT
+97 VNGGPTEVPVDNTPV
-112 EAPADNAATEAQTSS
+112 EVQTSS
-127 EENVPDTAEKDAVEE
+127 EKSVPDTAEKDAVEE

-150 KEESTGTVEK
+150 KEESTGTGEK

-166 AKEEVKT
+166 AKDEVKT
-173 ETPVVEKKPEAEV
+173 EI
-186 KTEEKFEPVV
+186 PVV
-196 ETKEEIKPEPTVAPG
+196 ETKEETKPEPTVALGSEVSSG
-211 NDASTDTVTIPT
+211 NAAVSTD
-223 NKVSDIKIPPVDL
+223 KVSDIKIPPVDL
-236 VIPIGKATDDAKV
+236 VIPIGKAIDDTKV

-256 DKKDIGETASVD
+256 DKKDIVETASVD

-291 SGKVEDTSNNMNNDA
+291 SGKVDDTSNNMNNAA
-306 TIPATNPFISSS
+306 TIPTTNPFISSS

-337 LQNKPLEENAPSE
+337 LQNKPLEEIAPSE

-370 PNEVPASVVN
+370 PNEVSSGVVN
-380 NSSTTNDNI
+380 NSPATNDNI
-389 KASMRILKV
+389 KVSMRILKM

-423 KSALDFGISEGMG
+423 KSALDFGISEGMD

>member
-46 ENLTSLFSQFER
+46 ENLTSLFSQFEK
-58 VDEILGFNHMVGS
+58 VDEILGFNHMVVS
-71 NNNFVGVTNES
+71 NNNFVGETNKN

-88 TSDEVVSAP
+88 ISDEVVSET
-97 VNNDSTDVAVDNTPT
+97 VNGGPTEVPVDNTPV
-112 EAPADNAATEAQTSS
+112 EVQTSS
-127 EENVPDTAEKDAVEE
+127 EKSVPDTAEKDAVEE

-150 KEESTGTVEK
+150 KEESTGTGEK
-160 ADTVSE
+160 ADTFSE
-166 AKEEVKT
+166 AKDEVKT
-173 ETPVVEKKPEAEV
+173 EI
-186 KTEEKFEPVV
+186 PVV
-196 ETKEEIKPEPTVAPG
+196 ETKEETKPEPTVALG
-211 NDASTDTVTIPT
+211 SEVSSGTAAVSTD
-223 NKVSDIKIPPVDL
+223 KVSDIMIPPVDL
-236 VIPIGKATDDAKV
+236 VIPIGKTTDHTKV

-256 DKKDIGETASVD
+256 DKKDIVETASVD

-291 SGKVEDTSNNMNNDA
+291 SGKVDDTSNNMNNDA
-306 TIPATNPFISSS
+306 TIPTTNPFISSS

-331 LATDVP
+331 LAIDVP
-337 LQNKPLEENAPSE
+337 LQNKPLEEIAPSE

-370 PNEVPASVVN
+370 PNEVSFGVVN
-380 NSSTTNDNI
+380 NSPATNDNI
-389 KASMRILKV
+389 KVSMRILKM

-412 IAKLKASKDLQ
+412 IAKLKASKNLQ
-423 KSALDFGISEGMG
+423 KSALDFGISEGMD

>member
-46 ENLTSLFSQFER
+46 ENLTSLFSQFEK
-58 VDEILGFNHMVGS
+58 VDEILGFNHMVVS
-71 NNNFVGVTNES
+71 NNNFVGETNEN

-88 TSDEVVSAP
+88 TSDEVVSDT
-97 VNNDSTDVAVDNTPT
+97 VNDGPTEVPVDNTPV
-112 EAPADNAATEAQTSS
+112 EVQTSS
-127 EENVPDTAEKDAVEE
+127 EKSVPDTAEKDAVEE

-150 KEESTGTVEK
+150 KEESTGIAAV
-160 ADTVSE
+160 
-166 AKEEVKT
+166 
-173 ETPVVEKKPEAEV
+173 
-186 KTEEKFEPVV
+186 
-196 ETKEEIKPEPTVAPG
+196 
-211 NDASTDTVTIPT
+211 STD
-223 NKVSDIKIPPVDL
+223 KVSDIKIPPVDL
-236 VIPIGKATDDAKV
+236 VIPIGKATDDTKF

-256 DKKDIGETASVD
+256 DKKDIVETASVD

-291 SGKVEDTSNNMNNDA
+291 SGKVDDTSNNMNNDA
-306 TIPATNPFISSS
+306 TIPTTNPFISSS

-337 LQNKPLEENAPSE
+337 LQNKPLEEIAPSE

-370 PNEVPASVVN
+370 PNEVSSGVVN
-380 NSSTTNDNI
+380 NSPATNDNI
-389 KASMRILKV
+389 KASMRILKM

-423 KSALDFGISEGMG
+423 KSALDFGISEGMD

-468 AQELYAKISELNK
+468 AQDLYAKISELNK

>member
-46 ENLTSLFSQFER
+46 ENLTSLFSQFEK
-58 VDEILGFNHMVGS
+58 VDEILGFNHMVVS
-71 NNNFVGVTNES
+71 NNNFVGETNKN

-88 TSDEVVSAP
+88 ISDEVVSET
-97 VNNDSTDVAVDNTPT
+97 VNCGPTEVPVDNTPV
-112 EAPADNAATEAQTSS
+112 EVQTNS
-127 EENVPDTAEKDAVEE
+127 EKSVPDTAEKDAVEE

-150 KEESTGTVEK
+150 KEESTGTGEK

-166 AKEEVKT
+166 AKDEVKT
-173 ETPVVEKKPEAEV
+173 EIPVVEEKPEVEV
-186 KTEEKFEPVV
+186 KTEEKSEHVV
-196 ETKEEIKPEPTVAPG
+196 ETKEETKPEPTVTLGSEVSSG
-211 NDASTDTVTIPT
+211 NAAVSTD
-223 NKVSDIKIPPVDL
+223 KVSDIKIPPVDL
-236 VIPIGKATDDAKV
+236 VIPIGKA
-249 STEESTG
+249 
-256 DKKDIGETASVD
+256 
-268 SNNIDV
+268 ID
-274 KTTPLPFINI
+274 I

-291 SGKVEDTSNNMNNDA
+291 SGKVDDTSNNMNNDA
-306 TIPATNPFISSS
+306 TIPTTNPFISSS

-337 LQNKPLEENAPSE
+337 LQNKPLEEIAPSE

-370 PNEVPASVVN
+370 PNEVSFGVVN
-380 NSSTTNDNI
+380 NSPATNDNI
-389 KASMRILKV
+389 KVSMRILKM

-423 KSALDFGISEGMG
+423 KSALDFGISEGMH

-468 AQELYAKISELNK
+468 AQDLYAKISELNK

>member
-46 ENLTSLFSQFER
+46 ENLTSLFSQFEK
-58 VDEILGFNHMVGS
+58 VDEILGFNHMVVS
-71 NNNFVGVTNES
+71 NNNFVGETNKN

-88 TSDEVVSAP
+88 ISDEVVSET
-97 VNNDSTDVAVDNTPT
+97 VNGGPTEVPVDNTPV
-112 EAPADNAATEAQTSS
+112 EVQTSS
-127 EENVPDTAEKDAVEE
+127 EKSVPDTAEKDAVEE

-150 KEESTGTVEK
+150 KEESTGTGEK

-166 AKEEVKT
+166 AKDEVKT
-173 ETPVVEKKPEAEV
+173 EI
-186 KTEEKFEPVV
+186 PVV
-196 ETKEEIKPEPTVAPG
+196 ETKEETKPEPTVALG
-211 NDASTDTVTIPT
+211 SEVSSGTAAVSTD
-223 NKVSDIKIPPVDL
+223 KVSDIKIPPVDL
-236 VIPIGKATDDAKV
+236 GKATDDTKV

-256 DKKDIGETASVD
+256 DKKDIVETASFD

-291 SGKVEDTSNNMNNDA
+291 SGKVDDTSNNMNNDA
-306 TIPATNPFISSS
+306 TIPTTNPFISSS

-337 LQNKPLEENAPSE
+337 LQNKPLEEIAPSE

-370 PNEVPASVVN
+370 PNEVSFGVVN
-380 NSSTTNDNI
+380 NSPATNDNI
-389 KASMRILKV
+389 KVSMRILKM

-423 KSALDFGISEGMG
+423 KSALDFGISEGMH

-468 AQELYAKISELNK
+468 AQDLYAKISELNK